1 MSRFLSGDFGFNPDM
16 NTISEMNL
24 DDMTFEQNM
33 LETESLQEHENG
45 LGKDEVEKTNESGQF
60 GKYFHIVNIH
70 MVD

>member
-1 MSRFLSGDFGFNPDM
+1 M
-16 NTISEMNL
+16 NSISEMNL

-45 LGKDEVEKTNESGQF
+45 LGNDEVGKANESGQF
-60 GKYFHIVNIH
+60 GKCFHIVNMH